1 MLLSG
6 NYMQSQ
12 VIKGTVYEFLNAPP
26 MARSFVED
34 EYYTAVSD
42 KLLENVTFKLVA
54 GWDRNN
60 PDEKSKNYWEV
71 ETKSDKNGNFVLK
84 PKTKLIEGEL
94 YYLVGFHE
102 GYIMMNKTIKW
113 KKDMKLDNLKIFMV
127 KLRGK

>member
-1 MLLSG
+1 MFAA

-34 EYYTAVSD
+34 ENYTTVSD
-42 KLLENVTFKLVA
+42 KLLENINIKLIA
-54 GWDRNN
+54 GLDRNN

-71 ETKSDKNGNFVLK
+71 ETKTDKNGKFTLK

-94 YYLVGFHE
+94 YYLVGNNDS
-102 GYIMMNKTIKW
+102 YIIMNKTIKW
-113 KKDMKLDNLKIFMV
+113 KKDMKLDNMKIFMV
-127 KLRGK
+127 KLRMK